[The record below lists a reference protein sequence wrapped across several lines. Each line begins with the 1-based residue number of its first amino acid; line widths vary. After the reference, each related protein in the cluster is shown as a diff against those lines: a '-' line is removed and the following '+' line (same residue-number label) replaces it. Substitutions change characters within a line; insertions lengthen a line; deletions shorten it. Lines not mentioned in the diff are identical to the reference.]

1 MLIATWN
8 VNSIR
13 TRLSQI
19 VKWIK
24 QKNPDVLCLQETKVV
39 DQDFPFKPFE
49 ELGYEVIVYGQKSY
63 NGVAIISRFKLE
75 NIKRGFTNNIEE
87 NSDKTEFINQ
97 KRLISGV
104 VNDLRIIN
112 VYVPNGSSLDS
123 DKFDYKIKWLNELS
137 SFLKMQDEESVCL
150 LGDFNIA
157 LDNNDIHSPHKYEGG
172 LMASETE
179 RSALQNVLKGRFIDS
194 FRILKILVI
203 GVGGITVTMH
213 MNLIKV
219 GESIIFS

>member
-24 QKNPDVLCLQETKVV
+24 QKNPDVLCLQETKVI

-75 NIKRGFTNNIEE
+75 NIKRGFANNTEE
-87 NSDKTEFINQ
+87 YSDK
-97 KRLISGV
+97 K
-104 VNDLRIIN
+104 
-112 VYVPNGSSLDS
+112 
-123 DKFDYKIKWLNELS
+123 
-137 SFLKMQDEESVCL
+137 
-150 LGDFNIA
+150 
-157 LDNNDIHSPHKYEGG
+157 
-172 LMASETE
+172 
-179 RSALQNVLKGRFIDS
+179 
-194 FRILKILVI
+194 
-203 GVGGITVTMH
+203 
-213 MNLIKV
+213 
-219 GESIIFS
+219 